1 VCYFGNLYNFVDSV
15 NITNSGMGYIS
26 APRVTF
32 SAPEGE
38 NGITVQATAQ
48 IDAFGRVS
56 SINIVNSGSQYLNA
70 PTITIDPPTGIG
82 VTATAIVT
90 KLQPIYYK
98 VNSATLPSAGI
109 STVTFLQTLNN
120 TVSAG
125 TTVYFA
131 RGSLQLASTISFEHV
146 GAGVDINTAKPAL
159 GGVVIPE
166 NQVIQDNGG
175 IVVYTSTDQGGNFR
189 IGDGVVINQATGQIS
204 GRDFTK
210 ALFTTMTPFIL
221 ALSD

>member
-1 VCYFGNLYNFVDSV
+1 MTDGEGG
-15 NITNSGMGYIS
+15 SGYTSPPTVTIS
-26 APRVTF
+26 NPTG
-32 SAPEGE
+32 P
-38 NGITVQATAQ
+38 NGVTAQ
-48 IDAFGRVS
+48 ASATVVNGSVTA
-56 SINIVNSGSQYLNA
+56 INLLNSGSQYLNA
-70 PTITIDPPTGIG
+70 G
-82 VTATAIVT
+82 VTVEIAPPVSGTQATASISNY
-90 KLQPIYYK
+90 QPIYYK
-98 VNSATLPSAGI
+98 VAAATLPSAGI

-146 GAGVDINTAKPAL
+146 GAGTNIFTAKPAL

-166 NQVIQDNGG
+166 NKVIQIDGG
-175 IVVYTSTDQGGNFR
+175 TVTYTSTDQSGNFN
-189 IGDGVVINQATGQIS
+189 IGDGVVINQSTGQIS